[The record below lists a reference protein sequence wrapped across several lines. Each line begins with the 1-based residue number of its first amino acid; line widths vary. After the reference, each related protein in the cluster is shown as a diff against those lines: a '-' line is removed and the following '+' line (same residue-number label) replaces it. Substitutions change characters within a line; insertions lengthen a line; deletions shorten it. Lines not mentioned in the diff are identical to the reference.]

1 MSPAKLASLRSA
13 LLALFS
19 LFSLFGL
26 TATPAAAA
34 ELPALMRRAKPAVVL
49 VGTHAETDSPRFG
62 FRGTGF
68 AVGDGL
74 TIVTNAHVL
83 PPPDQADKAL
93 MVQVWQGGQDWQGRR
108 AELLRVQRSTDL
120 ALLRIE
126 GEPLPVLQLA
136 GDEPPPEGSPVAL
149 IGFPVGG
156 ALGYSHVV
164 HRGTLAA
171 ITQLVPPQVR
181 AQSLN
186 AAAVRQLREGPM
198 QILQLDAV
206 AYPGNSG
213 GPLFDIASGQVI
225 GVVNMV
231 LTKAGRE
238 GALSAP
244 TGISYAIPVAPL
256 RALLKAP

>member
-1 MSPAKLASLRSA
+1 MSPQRRQLLGW
-13 LLALFS
+13 LPGLAL
-19 LFSLFGL
+19 
-26 TATPAAAA
+26 ATLGGGFAAPAAAA
-34 ELPALMRRAKPAVVL
+34 DLPALVRRAKPAVVL
-49 VGTHAETDSPRFG
+49 VGSFAETDSPRFG

-74 TIVTNAHVL
+74 SIVTNAHVL

-93 MVQVWQGGQDWQGRR
+93 MVQVWQGGDDWQGRR
-108 AELLRVQRSTDL
+108 AEVVALNRSADL
-120 ALLRIE
+120 ALLRID
-126 GEPLPVLQLA
+126 GAPLPTLALA
-136 GDEPPPEGSPVAL
+136 GDTPPPEGSEVAL
-149 IGFPVGG
+149 IGFPIGG

-171 ITQLVPPQVR
+171 ITQLMPPQAR
-181 AQSLN
+181 AQALN
-186 AAAVRQLREGPM
+186 AAAIRQLREGPM

-213 GPLFDIASGQVI
+213 GPLFDIASGEVVGVI
-225 GVVNMV
+225 NMV

-244 TGISYAIPVAPL
+244 TGITYAIPVAQV
-256 RALLKAP
+256 RALLARR

>member
-1 MSPAKLASLRSA
+1 MTPPPRSMVLERRA
-13 LLALFS
+13 LL
-19 LFSLFGL
+19 GL
-26 TATPAAAA
+26 MLAGWAGSAAAQSTLP
-34 ELPALMRRAKPAVVL
+34 ELVRRAKPAVVL
-49 VGTHAETDSPRFG
+49 VGTYAETDNPRFG

-83 PPPDQADKAL
+83 PPPEQAGKQL
-93 MVQVWQGGQDWQGRR
+93 LVQVWQGGSNWQARR
-108 AELLRVQRSTDL
+108 AELLRANRPADL

-126 GEPLPVLQLA
+126 GEPLPTLPLA
-136 GDEPPPEGSPVAL
+136 ADEPPPEGSEVAL
-149 IGFPVGG
+149 LGFPIGG
-156 ALGYSHVV
+156 ALGFSHVV

-171 ITQLVPPQVR
+171 ITQMVPPQAR

-186 AAAVRQLREGPM
+186 AAAIRQLRQGPM

-213 GPLFDIASGQVI
+213 GPLFDIASGEVI
-225 GVVNMV
+225 GVINMV

-244 TGISYAIPVAPL
+244 TGITYAIPVAQL
-256 RALLKAP
+256 RALLLPR